1 VRDDVDRN
9 RIADKVLRLRFNSYG
24 DNAVSIA
31 LAWAWGN
38 GFDAQQTTIQHD
50 LMKSM
55 AAIARYLRQPM
66 SWVEQLSLDDLNRW
80 SKVTSELLLA
90 ERGVKDSEG
99 PPDPW
104 GLMRTDD

>member
-1 VRDDVDRN
+1 MVTV
-9 RIADKVLRLRFNSYG
+9 G
-24 DNAVSIA
+24 

-38 GFDAQQTTIQHD
+38 GFDRTQSTILHD

-55 AAIARYLRQPM
+55 AAVARYLRQPM
-66 SWVEQLSLDDLNRW
+66 SWVEQLSIDELNRW
-80 SKVTSELLLA
+80 SQVTSELLLA
-90 ERGVKDSEG
+90 ERGVGDREG